1 VNGEAVGMVPR
12 AARYLFQRIEEL
24 QQSQPDM
31 KVKVIATF
39 CEVYNEQVGSTS
51 AHSPGHESLSLVLT
65 LSPATAILIACVC
78 LSLQQVYDLLDLT
91 NDVLAVK
98 WDAKAKTF
106 VVSDLLPVECRTI
119 DDVTTVLAEG
129 YRNRRIGSTA
139 LNKESSRSHRWVVG
153 LCIAVKF

>member
-1 VNGEAVGMVPR
+1 MHA
-12 AARYLFQRIEEL
+12 
-24 QQSQPDM
+24 
-31 KVKVIATF
+31 
-39 CEVYNEQVGSTS
+39 
-51 AHSPGHESLSLVLT
+51 
-65 LSPATAILIACVC
+65 
-78 LSLQQVYDLLDLT
+78 QVYDLLDLT